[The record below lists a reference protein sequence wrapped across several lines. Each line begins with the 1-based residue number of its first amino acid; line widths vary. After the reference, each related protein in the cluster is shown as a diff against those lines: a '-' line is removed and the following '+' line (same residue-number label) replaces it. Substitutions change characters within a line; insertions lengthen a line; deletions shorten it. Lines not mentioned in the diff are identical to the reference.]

1 MAKLLFAGTHGV
13 EDPTKAGLVF
23 LATKGGKEAGHDVAV
38 ALLGDGT
45 ILMDQTIRDS
55 VLPVGIPPLKDLF
68 QFVIDNKI
76 PVYV

>member
-1 MAKLLFAGTHGV
+1 MAKVLFAGLHGV

-23 LATKGGKEAGHDVAV
+23 LAAKGAKEAGNDVAV

-45 ILMDQTIRDS
+45 ILLKQAIRDTI
-55 VLPVGIPPLKDLF
+55 VPVGLPPLRELF
-68 QFVIDNKI
+68 QFTVDNKI